1 MTTGV
6 VAIQADPRDKGAAP
20 GDWALRIKA
29 ELVGNILPFWPRHA
43 IDQKNGGFFGT
54 IGSDLTVQKESPRAS
69 VITSRILWTYS
80 AAARLIDG
88 AWRETADWAF
98 DYLANRFW
106 DREEGGLY
114 WQLNFKGQPAASH
127 KQTYAQA
134 FGIYALAEYHRVT
147 GDAASLA
154 MAKRLYELIEERCG
168 DPGLKGYL
176 EARGRSWQA
185 LEDVR
190 LSERDLNS
198 PKSMNTHL
206 HVLEAYTNLIRV
218 WPDAGLKARQRE
230 LLQVMMDHI
239 IDGSTG
245 HFRMFFDKDWKSQ
258 SDHVSFGHDI
268 EGSWLLAEAAE
279 VLGEPVLT
287 IRAGKLAVAMANAV
301 LEQGVDRDGS
311 LFFEADGSGE
321 LVDTQKHWW
330 VQAEAVIGFYNAFQ
344 LTGDVRFRTASL
356 RTWDYIEARVIDRV
370 HGEWYAKL
378 TREGVPL
385 TEAEDP
391 EAVLVGPWKCPYHN
405 VRVCTE
411 MLERLACSGN
421 NTP

>member
-6 VAIQADPRDKGAAP
+6 AAIQADPRDRGAAP

-29 ELVGNILPFWPRHA
+29 ELVGNILPFWSRHA
-43 IDQKNGGFFGT
+43 IDRKNGGFYGT

-98 DYLANRFW
+98 DYVANRFW
-106 DREEGGLY
+106 DPEEGGLFWMLDY
-114 WQLNFKGQPAASH
+114 QGKPAALR

-134 FGIYALAEYHRVT
+134 FGIYALAEYHRLT

-154 MAKRLYELIEERCG
+154 MAIRLYELVEDRCG
-168 DPGLKGYL
+168 DPCLKGYL
-176 EARGRSWQA
+176 EARGRGWQA

-190 LSERDLNS
+190 LSARDLNS

-218 WPDAGLKARQRE
+218 WPDAGLKARLRE
-230 LLQVMMDHI
+230 LLLVMMDHI

-245 HFRMFFDKDWKSQ
+245 HFWMFFDKGWKSL

-268 EGSWLLAEAAE
+268 EGSWLLVEAADL
-279 VLGEPVLT
+279 LGDPVLVA
-287 IRAGKLAVAMANAV
+287 RARKLALTMAKAV

-311 LFFEADGSGE
+311 VFFEADGSGK
-321 LVDTQKHWW
+321 LVDAHKHWW

-344 LTGDVRFRTASL
+344 LSGDVRFRTAS
-356 RTWDYIEARVIDRV
+356 RRAWDYIEAKVIDRV

-378 TREGVPL
+378 TREGVAL
-385 TEAEDP
+385 SEAEDA
-391 EAVLVGPWKCPYHN
+391 EAVLAGPWKCPYHN
-405 VRVCTE
+405 ARVCTE
-411 MLERLACSGN
+411 MLERLANSGN
-421 NTP
+421 GAP